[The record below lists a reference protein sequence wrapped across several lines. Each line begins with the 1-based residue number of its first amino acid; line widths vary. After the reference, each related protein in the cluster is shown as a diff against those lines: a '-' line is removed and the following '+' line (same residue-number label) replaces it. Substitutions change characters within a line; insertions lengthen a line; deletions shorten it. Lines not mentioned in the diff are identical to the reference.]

1 LLPSPTC
8 PWTPNKNDIDE
19 VVYITDDP
27 RITGTLATKFETYW
41 TDTSRQLQ
49 GLRERVAAVS
59 AVLSGRHARTSR

>member
-49 GLRERVAAVS
+49 GYANVSPPYLRFYPVVT
-59 AVLSGRHARTSR
+59 HA